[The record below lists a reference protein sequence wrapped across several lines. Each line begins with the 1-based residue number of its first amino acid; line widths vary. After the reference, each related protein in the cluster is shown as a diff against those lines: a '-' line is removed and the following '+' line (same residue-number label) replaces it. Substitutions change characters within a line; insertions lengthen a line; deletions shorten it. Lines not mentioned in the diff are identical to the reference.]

1 MKKILAIVLAVA
13 MVASI
18 AGIALAQVA
27 ETGNGAPS
35 GAHYNLNIIGVP
47 NEKVDFDGGNGA
59 RIFVSRNGPTTFYV
73 NGGTSYE
80 VLDRNGT
87 DGEVGWSRTQPGIIF
102 PYDATA
108 TPTWRVQIWVRL
120 EGPQG
125 SSVQWTSAYF
135 DGTEYVLYD
144 QFTLT
149 KDKSTKFTEKTGQLL
164 ADQYQ
169 DMLWTLDQKTNFRIC
184 QMRIYLLDGK

>member
-18 AGIALAQVA
+18 AGIAFAQVA